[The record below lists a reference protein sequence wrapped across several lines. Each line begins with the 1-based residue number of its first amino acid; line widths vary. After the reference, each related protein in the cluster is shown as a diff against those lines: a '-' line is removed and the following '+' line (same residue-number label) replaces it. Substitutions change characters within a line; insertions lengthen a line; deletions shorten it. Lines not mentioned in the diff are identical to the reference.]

1 MIINVKN
8 DHYSRYIFNIVNL
21 SCSLLFFYVLSN
33 SQFYA
38 VGLELFVYYA
48 QKVTDYLGCVP
59 FANLFF
65 ISTLHENEKFM
76 LSKIIYLS
84 FCCFVVVL
92 SQRIQ
97 NETKTFAC
105 EHYLK
110 CKLPFQL
117 PFNFIERNQ
126 LCFFRRVFAYQDIK
140 LRFCNKLFYDIL
152 SRLKKYEREAP
163 RAINVICFKACEIG
177 STFQIQLS
185 TFLYLD
191 SSS

>member
-84 FCCFVVVL
+84 FCCCSFTENL
-92 SQRIQ
+92 EWNKNIRMRTLFEMQTSIS
-97 NETKTFAC
+97 AS
-105 EHYLK
+105 
-110 CKLPFQL
+110 FQL
-117 PFNFIERNQ
+117 YRKKPT
-126 LCFFRRVFAYQDIK
+126 LFFSQS
-140 LRFCNKLFYDIL
+140 FCI
-152 SRLKKYEREAP
+152 SRY
-163 RAINVICFKACEIG
+163 
-177 STFQIQLS
+177 
-185 TFLYLD
+185 
-191 SSS
+191 